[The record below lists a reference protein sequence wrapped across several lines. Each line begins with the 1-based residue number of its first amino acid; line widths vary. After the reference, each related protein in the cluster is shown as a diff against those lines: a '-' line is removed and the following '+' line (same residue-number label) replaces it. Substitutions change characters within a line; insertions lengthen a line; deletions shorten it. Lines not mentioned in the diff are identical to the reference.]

1 MFQHVIQQVALAFQ
15 HSLICYLLMNL
26 KFVCPR
32 IVRISFIF
40 LVILFFQSCSNSRY
54 RQDVSVEQRLIINPP
69 SMVEKLWLARHHY
82 DEERR
87 LIVPKVGG
95 SRWGAVQEYT
105 ADGNLVYRDW
115 WVRNLK
121 VEDLEAA
128 PSMEIEVVREEDSSS
143 RPPVLGI
150 SGIDLEQPETDNSEI
165 SNGAD
170 DSNATFPP
178 AGSIDPFAP
187 IPAVP
192 NDAIIPPT
200 GEADPFAPLPPM
212 EEPDQNAPAE
222 PDPFAPLPS
231 PF

>member
-1 MFQHVIQQVALAFQ
+1 MNMKFRYPSIGISLAL
-15 HSLICYLLMNL
+15 L
-26 KFVCPR
+26 V
-32 IVRISFIF
+32 IF
-40 LVILFFQSCSNSRY
+40 LFQSCSKSQY

-128 PSMEIEVVREEDSSS
+128 PSTEIDVVREEDTSA

-150 SGIDLEQPETDNSEI
+150 SGVDIDQPGSE
-165 SNGAD
+165 STTPVNQEPESDVPVLPSAPVDGV
-170 DSNATFPP
+170 
-178 AGSIDPFAP
+178 DPFAP
-187 IPAVP
+187 L
-192 NDAIIPPT
+192 PT
-200 GEADPFAPLPPM
+200 TPETNSELPSVNEVDPFAPLPPM
-212 EEPDQNAPAE
+212 EEPNPVTPAE

>member
-1 MFQHVIQQVALAFQ
+1 MKINYKSSRVAWFALGF
-15 HSLICYLLMNL
+15 
-26 KFVCPR
+26 
-32 IVRISFIF
+32 F
-40 LVILFFQSCSNSRY
+40 LVLFFQSCSKTNY
-54 RQDVSVEQRLIINPP
+54 KQEMTAEQRLILNPP

-128 PSMEIEVVREEDSSS
+128 PSTEIEVVREEDTSA
-143 RPPVLGI
+143 RPPVLGV
-150 SGIDLEQPETDNSEI
+150 SGIEVEQDGNDPGEPVMVEQPEASTTDPFAGDSP
-165 SNGAD
+165 AD
-170 DSNATFPP
+170 
-178 AGSIDPFAP
+178 DPFAP
-187 IPAVP
+187 VPAVEGDLP
-192 NDAIIPPT
+192 EMN
-200 GEADPFAPLPPM
+200 DPFAPLP
-212 EEPDQNAPAE
+212 NAGEAESMPATE
-222 PDPFAPLPS
+222 ADPFAPLPS

>member
-1 MFQHVIQQVALAFQ
+1 
-15 HSLICYLLMNL
+15 MNM
-26 KFVCPR
+26 KFRYPR
-32 IVRISFIF
+32 IGIS
-40 LVILFFQSCSNSRY
+40 LVLLVNVFFQSCSNSRY
-54 RQDVSVEQRLIINPP
+54 RNDVSAEQRLIINPP

-128 PSMEIEVVREEDSSS
+128 PSTEIEVVREEDTSS

-150 SGIDLEQPETDNSEI
+150 SGIDVEPDPGSEEPVTDDPLGSDETSAPVAPID
-165 SNGAD
+165 
-170 DSNATFPP
+170 
-178 AGSIDPFAP
+178 DPFAP
-187 IPAVP
+187 VPAVEGALP
-192 NDAIIPPT
+192 
-200 GEADPFAPLPPM
+200 EMSDPFAPLPEAGSSDALP
-212 EEPDQNAPAE
+212 APSVEA
-222 PDPFAPLPS
+222 DPFAPLPS

>member
-1 MFQHVIQQVALAFQ
+1 MKIYNISPRVAGFALGLFW
-15 HSLICYLLMNL
+15 
-26 KFVCPR
+26 V
-32 IVRISFIF
+32 
-40 LVILFFQSCSNSRY
+40 LFFQSCSKTNY
-54 RQDVSVEQRLIINPP
+54 KQEITAEQRLILNPP

-121 VEDLEAA
+121 LEDLEPA
-128 PSMEIEVVREEDSSS
+128 PSTEIEVVREEDTSL

-150 SGIDLEQPETDNSEI
+150 SGIEVEQDGKGPSEEPVRVEQPEASI
-165 SNGAD
+165 AD
-170 DSNATFPP
+170 PFAGDSSAY
-178 AGSIDPFAP
+178 DPFAP
-187 IPAVP
+187 VPAVEGALP
-192 NDAIIPPT
+192 EIRLIPRMQSEAEAMPT
-200 GEADPFAPLPPM
+200 TEA
-212 EEPDQNAPAE
+212 
-222 PDPFAPLPS
+222 DPFAPLPS

>member
-1 MFQHVIQQVALAFQ
+1 MKMNYKSPRVAGLA
-15 HSLICYLLMNL
+15 LGL
-26 KFVCPR
+26 
-32 IVRISFIF
+32 F
-40 LVILFFQSCSNSRY
+40 LVLFFQSCSKTNY
-54 RQDVSVEQRLIINPP
+54 QQEITAEQRLILNPP

-128 PSMEIEVVREEDSSS
+128 PSTEIEVVREEDTTA

-150 SGIDLEQPETDNSEI
+150 SGIEVDQDGNDPSEEPVMVEQPEASATDPFPGDSP
-165 SNGAD
+165 AD
-170 DSNATFPP
+170 
-178 AGSIDPFAP
+178 DPFAP
-187 IPAVP
+187 VPAVEGALP
-192 NDAIIPPT
+192 
-200 GEADPFAPLPPM
+200 EMSDPFAPLPDAGEAESTPTT
-212 EEPDQNAPAE
+212 E

>member
-1 MFQHVIQQVALAFQ
+1 MNMKFRYPRSGI
-15 HSLICYLLMNL
+15 SLYFLLTFFN
-26 KFVCPR
+26 P
-32 IVRISFIF
+32 VRIPVTGMM
-40 LVILFFQSCSNSRY
+40 L
-54 RQDVSVEQRLIINPP
+54 VEQRLIINPP

-128 PSMEIEVVREEDSSS
+128 PSTEIEVVREEDTSS

-150 SGIDLEQPETDNSEI
+150 SGIDVEPDSGSEEPV
-165 SNGAD
+165 AD
-170 DSNATFPP
+170 DPLGLDEATAPVAP
-178 AGSIDPFAP
+178 IDDPFAP
-187 IPAVP
+187 VPAVEGALP
-192 NDAIIPPT
+192 
-200 GEADPFAPLPPM
+200 EMSDPFAPLPEAGSTDALP
-212 EEPDQNAPAE
+212 APAE
-222 PDPFAPLPS
+222 EADPFAPLPS

>member
-1 MFQHVIQQVALAFQ
+1 MKINYKSPRVAGLA
-15 HSLICYLLMNL
+15 LGL
-26 KFVCPR
+26 
-32 IVRISFIF
+32 F
-40 LVILFFQSCSNSRY
+40 LVLFFQSCSKTNY
-54 RQDVSVEQRLIINPP
+54 KQEMTAEQRLILNPP

-128 PSMEIEVVREEDSSS
+128 PSTEIEVVREEDTSA

-150 SGIDLEQPETDNSEI
+150 SGIDIEQDGNEQNDDPLMVEQPEENP
-165 SNGAD
+165 AD
-170 DSNATFPP
+170 PFIGDTP
-178 AGSIDPFAP
+178 ADDPFAP
-187 IPAVP
+187 VPAVEGDLP
-192 NDAIIPPT
+192 EMN
-200 GEADPFAPLPPM
+200 DPFAPLPDAGEAESM
-212 EEPDQNAPAE
+212 PATE
-222 PDPFAPLPS
+222 ADPFAPLPS

>member
-1 MFQHVIQQVALAFQ
+1 MKSNYKSPRVAGLA
-15 HSLICYLLMNL
+15 LGL
-26 KFVCPR
+26 
-32 IVRISFIF
+32 F
-40 LVILFFQSCSNSRY
+40 LVLFFQSCSKTNY
-54 RQDVSVEQRLIINPP
+54 KQEITAEQRLILNPP

-128 PSMEIEVVREEDSSS
+128 PSTEIEVVREEDTTA

-150 SGIDLEQPETDNSEI
+150 SGIEVDQDGNDPSEEPVMVEQPEASATDPFPGDSP
-165 SNGAD
+165 AD
-170 DSNATFPP
+170 
-178 AGSIDPFAP
+178 DPFAP
-187 IPAVP
+187 VP
-192 NDAIIPPT
+192 GVEGVLP
-200 GEADPFAPLPPM
+200 EMSDPFAPLPDAGEAVSSPTT
-212 EEPDQNAPAE
+212 E

>member
-1 MFQHVIQQVALAFQ
+1 MKINYKSSRVAWFALGF
-15 HSLICYLLMNL
+15 
-26 KFVCPR
+26 FWV
-32 IVRISFIF
+32 
-40 LVILFFQSCSNSRY
+40 LFFQSCSKTNY
-54 RQDVSVEQRLIINPP
+54 KQEMTAEQRLILNPP

-128 PSMEIEVVREEDSSS
+128 PSTEIEVVREEDTTA

-150 SGIDLEQPETDNSEI
+150 SGIEVDQDGNDPSEEPVMVEQPEASATDPFPGDSP
-165 SNGAD
+165 AD
-170 DSNATFPP
+170 
-178 AGSIDPFAP
+178 DPFAP
-187 IPAVP
+187 VPAVEGALP
-192 NDAIIPPT
+192 
-200 GEADPFAPLPPM
+200 EMSDPFAPLPDAVEAESTPTT
-212 EEPDQNAPAE
+212 E

>member
-1 MFQHVIQQVALAFQ
+1 MKSNYKSPRVAGLA
-15 HSLICYLLMNL
+15 LGL
-26 KFVCPR
+26 
-32 IVRISFIF
+32 F
-40 LVILFFQSCSNSRY
+40 LVLFFQSCSKTNY
-54 RQDVSVEQRLIINPP
+54 QQEMTAEQRLILNPP

-128 PSMEIEVVREEDSSS
+128 PSTEIEVVREEDTTA

-150 SGIDLEQPETDNSEI
+150 SGIEVDQDGNDPSEEPVMVEQPEASATDPFPGDSP
-165 SNGAD
+165 AD
-170 DSNATFPP
+170 
-178 AGSIDPFAP
+178 DPFAP
-187 IPAVP
+187 VPAVEGDLP
-192 NDAIIPPT
+192 EMN
-200 GEADPFAPLPPM
+200 DPFAPLPDAGEAESM
-212 EEPDQNAPAE
+212 PATE
-222 PDPFAPLPS
+222 ADPFAPLPS

>member
-1 MFQHVIQQVALAFQ
+1 
-15 HSLICYLLMNL
+15 
-26 KFVCPR
+26 
-32 IVRISFIF
+32 
-40 LVILFFQSCSNSRY
+40 
-54 RQDVSVEQRLIINPP
+54 
-69 SMVEKLWLARHHY
+69 MVEKLWLARHHY

-128 PSMEIEVVREEDSSS
+128 PSTEIEVVREEDTTA

-150 SGIDLEQPETDNSEI
+150 SGIEVDQDGNDPSEEPVMVEQPEASATDPFPGDSP
-165 SNGAD
+165 AD
-170 DSNATFPP
+170 
-178 AGSIDPFAP
+178 DPFAP
-187 IPAVP
+187 VPAVEGALP
-192 NDAIIPPT
+192 
-200 GEADPFAPLPPM
+200 EMSDPFAPLPDAGEAESTPTT
-212 EEPDQNAPAE
+212 E

>member
-1 MFQHVIQQVALAFQ
+1 MKSNYKSPRVAGLA
-15 HSLICYLLMNL
+15 LGL
-26 KFVCPR
+26 
-32 IVRISFIF
+32 F
-40 LVILFFQSCSNSRY
+40 LVLFFQSCSKTNY
-54 RQDVSVEQRLIINPP
+54 QQEITAEQRLILNPP

-128 PSMEIEVVREEDSSS
+128 PSTEIEVVREEDTSA
-143 RPPVLGI
+143 RPPVLGV
-150 SGIDLEQPETDNSEI
+150 SGIEVDQDGNGPSEEPVMVEQPEASATDPFPGDSP
-165 SNGAD
+165 AD
-170 DSNATFPP
+170 
-178 AGSIDPFAP
+178 DPFAP
-187 IPAVP
+187 VPAVEGALP
-192 NDAIIPPT
+192 
-200 GEADPFAPLPPM
+200 EMSDPFAPLPDAGEAESTPTT
-212 EEPDQNAPAE
+212 E

>member
-1 MFQHVIQQVALAFQ
+1 MKMNYKSPRVAGLA
-15 HSLICYLLMNL
+15 LGL
-26 KFVCPR
+26 
-32 IVRISFIF
+32 F
-40 LVILFFQSCSNSRY
+40 LVLFFQSCSKTNY
-54 RQDVSVEQRLIINPP
+54 QQEMTAEQRLILNPP

-128 PSMEIEVVREEDSSS
+128 PSTEIEVVREEDTTA

-150 SGIDLEQPETDNSEI
+150 SGIEVDQDGNDPSEEPVMVEQPEASATDPFPGDSP
-165 SNGAD
+165 AD
-170 DSNATFPP
+170 
-178 AGSIDPFAP
+178 DPFAP
-187 IPAVP
+187 VPAVEGALP
-192 NDAIIPPT
+192 
-200 GEADPFAPLPPM
+200 EMSDPFAPLPDAGEAESTPTT
-212 EEPDQNAPAE
+212 E

>member
-1 MFQHVIQQVALAFQ
+1 MKSNYKSPRVAGLA
-15 HSLICYLLMNL
+15 LGL
-26 KFVCPR
+26 
-32 IVRISFIF
+32 F
-40 LVILFFQSCSNSRY
+40 LVLFFQSCSKTNY
-54 RQDVSVEQRLIINPP
+54 KQEITAEQRLILNPP

-128 PSMEIEVVREEDSSS
+128 PPTDIEVVREEDTSA

-150 SGIDLEQPETDNSEI
+150 SGIEVEQDGNDPGEPVMVEQPEASTTDPFAGDSP
-165 SNGAD
+165 AD
-170 DSNATFPP
+170 
-178 AGSIDPFAP
+178 DPFAP
-187 IPAVP
+187 VPAIESALP
-192 NDAIIPPT
+192 
-200 GEADPFAPLPPM
+200 EMSDPFAPLPDAVEVESM
-212 EEPDQNAPAE
+212 PATE
-222 PDPFAPLPS
+222 ADPFAPLPS

>member
-1 MFQHVIQQVALAFQ
+1 
-15 HSLICYLLMNL
+15 
-26 KFVCPR
+26 
-32 IVRISFIF
+32 
-40 LVILFFQSCSNSRY
+40 
-54 RQDVSVEQRLIINPP
+54 
-69 SMVEKLWLARHHY
+69 MVEKLWLARHHY

-128 PSMEIEVVREEDSSS
+128 PSTEIEVVREEDTSA

-150 SGIDLEQPETDNSEI
+150 SGIEVEQDGNDPGEPVMFEQPEASTTDPFAGDSP
-165 SNGAD
+165 AD
-170 DSNATFPP
+170 
-178 AGSIDPFAP
+178 DPFAP
-187 IPAVP
+187 VPAIEGALP
-192 NDAIIPPT
+192 
-200 GEADPFAPLPPM
+200 EMSDPFAPLPDAGEVESM
-212 EEPDQNAPAE
+212 PATE
-222 PDPFAPLPS
+222 ADPFAPLPS

>member
-1 MFQHVIQQVALAFQ
+1 MKSNYKSPRVAGLA
-15 HSLICYLLMNL
+15 LGL
-26 KFVCPR
+26 
-32 IVRISFIF
+32 F
-40 LVILFFQSCSNSRY
+40 LVLFFQSCSKTNY
-54 RQDVSVEQRLIINPP
+54 QHEITAEQRLILNPP

-128 PSMEIEVVREEDSSS
+128 PSTEIEVVREEDTSA

-150 SGIDLEQPETDNSEI
+150 SGIEVDQDGNDPSEEPVMVEQPEASATDPFPGDSP
-165 SNGAD
+165 AD
-170 DSNATFPP
+170 
-178 AGSIDPFAP
+178 DPFAP
-187 IPAVP
+187 VPAVEGALP
-192 NDAIIPPT
+192 
-200 GEADPFAPLPPM
+200 EMSDPFAPLPDAGEAESTPTT
-212 EEPDQNAPAE
+212 E

>member
-1 MFQHVIQQVALAFQ
+1 MKMNYKSPRVAGLA
-15 HSLICYLLMNL
+15 LGL
-26 KFVCPR
+26 
-32 IVRISFIF
+32 F
-40 LVILFFQSCSNSRY
+40 LVLFFQSCSKTNY
-54 RQDVSVEQRLIINPP
+54 QQEMTAEQRLILNPP

-128 PSMEIEVVREEDSSS
+128 PSTEIEVVREEDTSA
-143 RPPVLGI
+143 RPPVLGV
-150 SGIDLEQPETDNSEI
+150 SGIEVDQDGNGPSEEPVMVEQPEASATDPFPGDSP
-165 SNGAD
+165 AD
-170 DSNATFPP
+170 
-178 AGSIDPFAP
+178 DPFAP
-187 IPAVP
+187 VPAVEGALP
-192 NDAIIPPT
+192 
-200 GEADPFAPLPPM
+200 EMSDPFAPLPDAGEAESTPTT
-212 EEPDQNAPAE
+212 E

>member
-1 MFQHVIQQVALAFQ
+1 MKMNYKSPRVAGLA
-15 HSLICYLLMNL
+15 LGL
-26 KFVCPR
+26 
-32 IVRISFIF
+32 F
-40 LVILFFQSCSNSRY
+40 LVLFFQSCSKTNY
-54 RQDVSVEQRLIINPP
+54 QQEMTAEQRLILNPP

-128 PSMEIEVVREEDSSS
+128 PSTEIEVVREEDTTA

-150 SGIDLEQPETDNSEI
+150 SGIEVEQDGNDPGEPVMVEQPEASTTDPFAGDSP
-165 SNGAD
+165 AD
-170 DSNATFPP
+170 
-178 AGSIDPFAP
+178 DPFAP
-187 IPAVP
+187 VPAVEGALP
-192 NDAIIPPT
+192 
-200 GEADPFAPLPPM
+200 EMSDPFAPLPDAG
-212 EEPDQNAPAE
+212 EAE
-222 PDPFAPLPS
+222 SMPGTEADPFAPLPS

>member
-1 MFQHVIQQVALAFQ
+1 MNMKCRHPRFLGI
-15 HSLICYLLMNL
+15 SLVLL
-26 KFVCPR
+26 VT
-32 IVRISFIF
+32 F
-40 LVILFFQSCSNSRY
+40 LFQSCSNSRY
-54 RQDVSVEQRLIINPP
+54 RQEVSVEQRLIINPP

-128 PSMEIEVVREEDSSS
+128 PSTEIEVVREEDTSA

-150 SGIDLEQPETDNSEI
+150 SGIDVEQDNPETEQPTTDDPF
-165 SNGAD
+165 GTDAAAPATPAVD
-170 DSNATFPP
+170 PFAGDSP
-178 AGSIDPFAP
+178 ANDPFAP
-187 IPAVP
+187 VPAVEGDLP
-192 NDAIIPPT
+192 
-200 GEADPFAPLPPM
+200 EMSDPFAPLPDAGSP
-212 EEPDQNAPAE
+212 EATPAPAPE
-222 PDPFAPLPS
+222 ADPFAPLPS

>member
-1 MFQHVIQQVALAFQ
+1 MKINYKSPRVAGLA
-15 HSLICYLLMNL
+15 LGL
-26 KFVCPR
+26 
-32 IVRISFIF
+32 F
-40 LVILFFQSCSNSRY
+40 LVLFFQSCSKTNY
-54 RQDVSVEQRLIINPP
+54 KQEITAEQRLILNPP

-128 PSMEIEVVREEDSSS
+128 PSTEIEVVREEDTSA

-150 SGIDLEQPETDNSEI
+150 SGIDTDQDGNGPSEEPVMVEQPEASTTDPFV
-165 SNGAD
+165 GDAPAD
-170 DSNATFPP
+170 
-178 AGSIDPFAP
+178 DPFAP
-187 IPAVP
+187 VPAVEGALP
-192 NDAIIPPT
+192 
-200 GEADPFAPLPPM
+200 EMSDPFAPLPDAGEVESM
-212 EEPDQNAPAE
+212 PATE
-222 PDPFAPLPS
+222 ADPFAPLPS